1 MACRSPQIIRLIFF
15 IGFFLLVASCNH
27 SSSCKIDCSQFRE
40 GDIILRKG
48 RGLISELIV
57 SSLKDT
63 LPYSHCGILVSEKNE
78 WKVIHCIARELSDGD
93 GVQICSLNKFLTD
106 CDKQYYMV
114 VRSRSPKAG
123 LQIAKAA
130 RYYVGQNIPFDYQFN
145 LADSSAFYCSE
156 LPIHIMKYHCKIP
169 INYSGK
175 CISFSFFTDTTYFK
189 VITTHRD

>member
-1 MACRSPQIIRLIFF
+1 MACRSPQIIRLILS
-15 IGFFLLVASCNH
+15 IGFSLLAASCNH

-48 RGLISELIV
+48 RGLISDLIV

-78 WKVIHCIARELSDGD
+78 WKVIHSIARELSDVD
-93 GVQICSLNKFLTD
+93 GVQICSLNRFLAD
-106 CDKQYYMV
+106 CDKQCYMI
-114 VRSRSPKAG
+114 VRSRSATAG
-123 LQIAKAA
+123 LQIAKSA

-156 LPIHIMKYHCKIP
+156 LPIHILKYHCKIP
-169 INYSGK
+169 INYSDK
-175 CISFSFFTDTTYFK
+175 RIPFSLFTDTTYFR